1 MLLVPLVPLVHTITK
16 GTKRTLVPLEHA
28 IVSSLRTLLHALSTL
43 STLRSLLHA
52 LSTLSTSV
60 PYYMSLVP

>member
-1 MLLVPLVPLVHTITK
+1 MHTITK

-43 STLRSLLHA
+43 STIRTLRTLRTLRAVRTLLHA
-52 LSTLSTSV
+52 LSSPGAGSAY
-60 PYYMSLVP
+60 P